1 MSRRRELAI
10 IRKSVEEAREEA
22 ERERPGF
29 SLKLFRRLFAYTRPY
44 AAKRN
49 WLILSVVLRSLQLPA
64 LAWIIAAVINGPVSS
79 KNPGG
84 IIWGAVGFLAFA
96 TFTQLTMHFRQRL
109 ALELGENVVYDLRNS
124 VIARVLRL
132 PMAYFNKAKLGS
144 ILARL
149 TSDME
154 ALRAGVQNVLFV
166 SLVQGGQMIG
176 SGALMAFYN
185 WRLFAVILAMAPILF
200 LINRYFQKKI
210 SKLARDTQA
219 SFSRVTAS
227 IAESV
232 KGIRVTQGFSRENV
246 NADLFQRLVTDH
258 SGYNLGL
265 SRSIA
270 LYLPL
275 LELNSQIFIA
285 LTLLIGGYGVLTPE
299 WAMPIGDLVAFFFLA
314 NLFFSPIQSIG
325 QQFTA
330 ALSALAGAER
340 VFDILDREPDWSDD
354 PDAIDPPA
362 IRGDVRFRKVTFEY
376 EPDTPV
382 LHDLDFEV
390 PAGTTVALV
399 GHTGSGK
406 SSIINLVCKFYLPA
420 KGEVLIDGR
429 DIRKI
434 RSAALHRQ
442 MGMVLQNNFLFSGT
456 AMDNIR
462 MGKPGAGDEAVID
475 ATERL
480 GCRDLF
486 EAMKDGFQ
494 TSIGER
500 GSGLS
505 QGQQQ
510 LVCFARAMLADP
522 RILIL
527 DEATSSVDTLTEAR
541 LQEALETLLRDRTAF
556 IVAHRLSTIRKADRI
571 LVLDQGHLI
580 ESGSHTELL
589 EQGGTYAGLY
599 RSFIN
604 AAE

>member
-1 MSRRRELAI
+1 MSRRDLKL
-10 IRKSVEEAREEA
+10 IRRSVEEVREE
-22 ERERPGF
+22 EQRERTGF
-29 SLKLFRRLFAYTRPY
+29 SLALFRRLFAYTRPY

-49 WLILSVVLRSLQLPA
+49 WLIVSVVLRSLQLPA
-64 LAWIIAAVINGPVSS
+64 LAWIIAAVINGPVSGRDA
-79 KNPGG
+79 GG
-84 IIWGAVGFLAFA
+84 VVWGAVGFLAFA
-96 TFTQLTMHFRQRL
+96 AFTQLTMHFRQRL
-109 ALELGENVVYDLRNS
+109 ALELGENVVYDLRNA
-124 VIARVLRL
+124 VIAQVLRL

-144 ILARL
+144 ILSRL

-166 SLVQGGQMIG
+166 TLVQAGQMLG

-185 WRLFAVILAMAPILF
+185 WRLFTVILAMAPILF
-200 LINRYFQKKI
+200 VINQYFQKKI
-210 SKLARDTQA
+210 SRLARDTQA

-246 NADLFQRLVTDH
+246 NADLFQHLVTDH

-270 LYLPL
+270 IYLPL

-325 QQFTA
+325 QQFTT

-340 VFDILDREPDWSDD
+340 VFDILDRKPEWSDD
-354 PDAIDPPA
+354 PDAVDPPP
-362 IRGDVRFRKVTFEY
+362 IRGEVEFRKVNFHY
-376 EPDTPV
+376 EPEKPV
-382 LHDLDFEV
+382 LHELDFHV
-390 PAGTTVALV
+390 PAGSTVALV

-406 SSIINLVCKFYLPA
+406 SSIINLVCKFYLPIE
-420 KGEVLIDGR
+420 GEVRIDGR

-434 RSAALHRQ
+434 RTEALHRQ
-442 MGMVLQNNFLFSGT
+442 MGMVLQQNFLFSGT
-456 AMDNIR
+456 VMDNIR
-462 MGKPGAGDEAVID
+462 MGKPGAEDAAVIE

-486 EAMKDGFQ
+486 ESMKDGFQ
-494 TSIGER
+494 TTVGER

-505 QGQQQ
+505 LGQQQ

-541 LQEALETLLRDRTAF
+541 LQKALENLLRNRTSF
-556 IVAHRLSTIRKADRI
+556 IVAHRLSTVRKADRI
-571 LVLDQGHLI
+571 FVLDHGRLI
-580 ESGSHTELL
+580 ETGSHTELL
-589 EQGGTYAGLY
+589 AAGGTYAGLY

-604 AAE
+604 AAS